1 MDLNS
6 EEFSEDNSS
15 VNYISTCLHPD
26 FSSSS
31 TAPLQ
36 GILSKPSRKWME
48 RGGQPMWKTC
58 PEDMRKSMQNLN
70 APLDIAIKRRDSKH
84 DLDEDSMVVELSSV
98 DSLAMNEMRDCE
110 INPSAVYDSKISE
123 QPFRTPLCLGNR
135 NKKYTPAF
143 SNSSNMSLLSSGDR
157 EENRYFMRSSST
169 SPSQSFSIRQYAA
182 LSDATLASTWLQ
194 KATEE
199 ANIRSKQQ
207 AAIPGGDVVNNNLI
221 LDGYES
227 DRSVATSLLVEVKL
241 FCQHIFQQFNFS
253 FASIGCFCR

>member
-15 VNYISTCLHPD
+15 VNYISSGLHPD
-26 FSSSS
+26 FSSTSS
-31 TAPLQ
+31 VPLQ

-48 RGGQPMWKTC
+48 HGVQPIWKNSA
-58 PEDMRKSMQNLN
+58 EDVRKSMQSSE
-70 APLDIAIKRRDSKH
+70 APLEITVKRRDSKH

-98 DSLAMNEMRDCE
+98 DSMAVNEMRDCE
-110 INPSAVYDSKISE
+110 INSNTVKDADIFE
-123 QPFRTPLCLGNR
+123 QPFRTPLSLGNR
-135 NKKYTPAF
+135 SKKYAPAF
-143 SNSSNMSLLSSGDR
+143 SNSSNVSLLSSGDR
-157 EENRYFMRSSST
+157 EETKYNNMRSSST
-169 SPSQSFSIRQYAA
+169 SPSHLFSIRQYAA

-207 AAIPGGDVVNNNLI
+207 AAIRGGDVVNNNLI

-227 DRSVATSLLVEVKL
+227 DRSVATSLFVEVKL
-241 FCQHIFQQFNFS
+241 
-253 FASIGCFCR
+253 A